1 MFHNKQLDLVLV
13 HPGTRMQ
20 VYQSLGSRLAAIE
33 PPVWASLL
41 ATFVR
46 KRGFSVQILDA
57 EAENL
62 TPEETAQRVEEMN
75 PLLAVV
81 VVYGHQPS
89 ASTQNMTVSGLICD
103 TLKQLNPLRKLA
115 LVGGHVAALPER
127 TLREESADFVCTG
140 EGPYTVLDL
149 LQATKSCRTGTST
162 SPNYSNVRG
171 ICYWKDSV
179 ATSTPA
185 APLVKDLDR
194 EMPGLAWDVLPMEK
208 YRAHNWHCFGDLKRE
223 PYASLYTT

>member
-1 MFHNKQLDLVLV
+1 MSRNGQLDLVLV

-20 VYQSLGSRLAAIE
+20 VYQSLGSKLAAIE

-46 KRGFSVQILDA
+46 KHGFSVQIVDA

-62 TPEETAQRVEEMN
+62 TPDETATRIEEMD
-75 PLLAVV
+75 PRLAVI

-103 TLKQLNPLRKLA
+103 ALKELNPNRKLA

-127 TLREESADFVCTG
+127 TLREEAADFVCTG
-140 EGPYTVLDL
+140 EGPYTLVDL
-149 LQATKSCRTGTST
+149 LEAANST
-162 SPNYSNVRG
+162 SPDYSKVRG
-171 ICYWKDSV
+171 ICYWKDGV

-185 APLVKDLDR
+185 APLVKNLDD
-194 EMPGLAWDVLPMEK
+194 EIP
-208 YRAHNWHCFGDLKRE
+208 
-223 PYASLYTT
+223 

>member
-1 MFHNKQLDLVLV
+1 MSRNSQLDLVLV

-20 VYQSLGSRLAAIE
+20 VYQSLGSTLAAIE

-62 TPEETAQRVEEMN
+62 IPEETAKRIEEMD

-103 TLKQLNPLRKLA
+103 TLKELNPRSQISTGGRTCRGASRTYAAGGIGGFRLHGRRTLYRSRPVASGKIHFTELFERAGNLLLERRRCNLYARRSACQGLRSRNAGTRMGSSANGEVSSAQLA
-115 LVGGHVAALPER
+115 L
-127 TLREESADFVCTG
+127 LRRS
-140 EGPYTVLDL
+140 
-149 LQATKSCRTGTST
+149 
-162 SPNYSNVRG
+162 
-171 ICYWKDSV
+171 
-179 ATSTPA
+179 
-185 APLVKDLDR
+185 
-194 EMPGLAWDVLPMEK
+194 
-208 YRAHNWHCFGDLKRE
+208 
-223 PYASLYTT
+223 